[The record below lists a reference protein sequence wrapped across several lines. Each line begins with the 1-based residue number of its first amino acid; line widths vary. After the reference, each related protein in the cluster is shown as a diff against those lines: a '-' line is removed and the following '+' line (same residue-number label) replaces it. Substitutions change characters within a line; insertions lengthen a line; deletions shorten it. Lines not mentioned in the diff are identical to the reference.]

1 VWFEV
6 WGKTNGLIA
15 FGLAVVAETAFDF
28 ALDVVLLDFQPGIS
42 VLEEIYLTIPLFCG
56 GIYRNFIAPK
66 LPQ

>member
-1 VWFEV
+1 VWFGV

-28 ALDVVLLDFQPGIS
+28 ALDVVLLDFEPGIS
-42 VLEEIYLTIPLFCG
+42 LVLWGPLQEFQS
-56 GIYRNFIAPK
+56 PK